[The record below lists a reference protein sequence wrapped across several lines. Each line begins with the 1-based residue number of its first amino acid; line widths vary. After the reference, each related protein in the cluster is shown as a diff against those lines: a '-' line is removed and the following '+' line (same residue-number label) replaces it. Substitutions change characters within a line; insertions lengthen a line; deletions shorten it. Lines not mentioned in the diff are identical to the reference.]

1 MRRIRPEDG
10 FSIIELLVALVILSL
25 GLLSMAAT
33 TGYVATQVR
42 IADLRT
48 ERAAVLHTAIEGL
61 RATPYDNLTSVT
73 ESNATTIGS
82 FRVWWTVTN
91 LGANLKAVTV
101 MTRGPANRAGAQSA
115 AAVDTFVV
123 TIARP

>member
-1 MRRIRPEDG
+1 MPARTEDG
-10 FSIIELLVALVILSL
+10 FSIVELLVALVILSL

-48 ERAAVLHTAIEGL
+48 ERAAALHAAIEEL
-61 RATPYDNLTSVT
+61 RATPYDNLASRN
-73 ESNATTIGS
+73 EASARQFGS
-82 FRVWWTVTN
+82 FRAWWTVSNITD
-91 LGANLKAVTV
+91 NLKGVAV

-115 AAVDTFVV
+115 AALDTFAI